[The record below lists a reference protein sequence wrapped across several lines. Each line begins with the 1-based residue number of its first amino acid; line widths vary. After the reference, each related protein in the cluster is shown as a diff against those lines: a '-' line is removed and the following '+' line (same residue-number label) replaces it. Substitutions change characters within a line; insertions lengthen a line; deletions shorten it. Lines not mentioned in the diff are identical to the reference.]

1 MCNNSNLY
9 LALKEVI
16 VDPASQDMSEVIEL
30 DHQFSRRYIRTISRI
45 MGKAESMSH
54 RSVKMNFKI
63 AVSLVAAVIAIS
75 AVGVSGDN
83 GQRNWNIAKTERI
96 DYRQGAVDINFFN
109 GDPTLENHME
119 AAVPTNMYFPTY
131 IPDGFELNEERSD
144 FDDGYYCFVDGDRYI
159 TYSESNVLGVH
170 SIDTDRH
177 VRENITVHGFEA
189 DLFYAAKEESTMI
202 LWREG
207 SKVFDVSGHG
217 ISKEEV
223 IKIAESVQRRK

>member
-30 DHQFSRRYIRTISRI
+30 DHQFSRRYRRTIYRI
-45 MGKAESMSH
+45 MGKAESMAH
-54 RSVKMNFKI
+54 RSIKVNFKI

-83 GQRNWNIAKTERI
+83 GQRNWTLVKTETI
-96 DYRQGAVDINFFN
+96 DYRQGAVQFDFIEGEVF
-109 GDPTLENHME
+109 DDE
-119 AAVPTNMYFPTY
+119 AIVLPNMYFPTY

-144 FDDGYYCFVDGDRYI
+144 FNDGYYCFVDGDSYI
-159 TYSESNVLGVH
+159 TYSESDVTSSP

-177 VRENITVHGFEA
+177 VREKITIHGYEA
-189 DLFYAAKEESTMI
+189 DVFYDADEPSTII
-202 LWREG
+202 LWQEG
-207 SKVFDVSGHG
+207 TKVFSVNGLLIDKS
-217 ISKEEV
+217 EV
-223 IKIAESVQRRK
+223 IKIAESVQRRNLK